1 MITPYDPVRFVIC
14 TGKDM
19 FLIIDKEQER
29 YEQKKL
35 QNKLKNKESPS
46 LIYISLDDELTSD
59 GFYLLFKENER
70 ENQKYEAF
78 FDWMQLD

>member
-19 FLIIDKEQER
+19 LSIIDKEQEK
-29 YEQKKL
+29 YEL
-35 QNKLKNKESPS
+35 QNKQSPS
-46 LIYISLDDELTSD
+46 LIYISLEDELTSD
-59 GFYLLFKENER
+59 GFYLLFKENKR

>member
-19 FLIIDKEQER
+19 FSIIDQEQER
-29 YEQKKL
+29 YELKKL
-35 QNKLKNKESPS
+35 QNKLKYEESPS
-46 LIYISLDDELTSD
+46 LIYISLEDELTSD

>member
-19 FLIIDKEQER
+19 LSIIDKEQER

-35 QNKLKNKESPS
+35 QNKQSPS

-59 GFYLLFKENER
+59 DFYLLFKENER

-78 FDWMQLD
+78 FDWMQLN

>member
-14 TGKDM
+14 NGKGM
-19 FLIIDKEQER
+19 FSIIDKEQEK
-29 YEQKKL
+29 YEQRKL
-35 QNKLKNKESPS
+35 QNKQSPS
-46 LIYISLDDELTSD
+46 LIYISLEDELTSD

>member
-19 FLIIDKEQER
+19 LSIIDKEQER
-29 YEQKKL
+29 YELKKL
-35 QNKLKNKESPS
+35 QNKQSPS

-70 ENQKYEAF
+70 ENQKYKAF

>member
-19 FLIIDKEQER
+19 FSIIDKEQEK
-29 YEQKKL
+29 YE
-35 QNKLKNKESPS
+35 QNKLKYEESPS
-46 LIYISLDDELTSD
+46 LIYISLEDELTSD

>member
-14 TGKDM
+14 TGKGM
-19 FLIIDKEQER
+19 FSIIDKEQEK
-29 YEQKKL
+29 YQ
-35 QNKLKNKESPS
+35 QNKFKHEESPS
-46 LIYISLDDELTSD
+46 LIYISLEDELTSD